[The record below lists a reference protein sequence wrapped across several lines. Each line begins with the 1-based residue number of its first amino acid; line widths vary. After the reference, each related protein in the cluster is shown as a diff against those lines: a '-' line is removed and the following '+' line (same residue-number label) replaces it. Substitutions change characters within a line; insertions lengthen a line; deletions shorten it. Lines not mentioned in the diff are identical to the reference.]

1 MAVIAAALCAAAVLL
16 DPLDMFGG
24 SDLPEAKKPSSESS
38 QQFSDPV
45 QAEGVSVQVP
55 ILLYHHISEDTL
67 TQEQFQTE
75 MQLLKDGGYHTV
87 SFDQIF
93 DFVEKGTPLPE
104 KPVCLTFD
112 DGYLSNYE
120 IAYPLLKEYGM
131 KATFFAIGAT
141 VGNTEHYKDTEFPI
155 TPHYSYE
162 QAKEMSDTAD
172 FSKSREELEA
182 ATGKPVNVLAYPG
195 GQFDALS
202 ESVLRSLGVKATLT
216 IQPGKAKLTEG
227 EPECLYLMNRFYV
240 QPDTTEEAFLEWI
253 S

>member
-93 DFVEKGTPLPE
+93 D
-104 KPVCLTFD
+104 
-112 DGYLSNYE
+112 
-120 IAYPLLKEYGM
+120 
-131 KATFFAIGAT
+131 
-141 VGNTEHYKDTEFPI
+141 
-155 TPHYSYE
+155 
-162 QAKEMSDTAD
+162 
-172 FSKSREELEA
+172 R
-182 ATGKPVNVLAYPG
+182 
-195 GQFDALS
+195 
-202 ESVLRSLGVKATLT
+202 
-216 IQPGKAKLTEG
+216 KL
-227 EPECLYLMNRFYV
+227 
-240 QPDTTEEAFLEWI
+240 Q
-253 S
+253 

>member
-120 IAYPLLKEYGM
+120 IAYCYC
-131 KATFFAIGAT
+131 
-141 VGNTEHYKDTEFPI
+141 
-155 TPHYSYE
+155 
-162 QAKEMSDTAD
+162 QAK
-172 FSKSREELEA
+172 L
-182 ATGKPVNVLAYPG
+182 
-195 GQFDALS
+195 GQFWQ
-202 ESVLRSLGVKATLT
+202 
-216 IQPGKAKLTEG
+216 IIFPHN
-227 EPECLYLMNRFYV
+227 C
-240 QPDTTEEAFLEWI
+240 
-253 S
+253 

>member
-162 QAKEMSDTAD
+162 QAKEMSDSGLVSIQSHTFDMHQWAPY
-172 FSKSREELEA
+172 E
-182 ATGKPVNVLAYPG
+182 PVSYTQLP
-195 GQFDALS
+195 
-202 ESVLRSLGVKATLT
+202 
-216 IQPGKAKLTEG
+216 
-227 EPECLYLMNRFYV
+227 V
-240 QPDTTEEAFLEWI
+240 QPPLLVFRPLGGTVGFPTFLLI
-253 S
+253 

>member
-141 VGNTEHYKDTEFPI
+141 VGNTEHY
-155 TPHYSYE
+155 
-162 QAKEMSDTAD
+162 
-172 FSKSREELEA
+172 
-182 ATGKPVNVLAYPG
+182 
-195 GQFDALS
+195 
-202 ESVLRSLGVKATLT
+202 
-216 IQPGKAKLTEG
+216 
-227 EPECLYLMNRFYV
+227 
-240 QPDTTEEAFLEWI
+240 
-253 S
+253 

>member
-93 DFVEKGTPLPE
+93 DFVEKGRLSRKNRCASPLTTAISAIT
-104 KPVCLTFD
+104 KSLTRC
-112 DGYLSNYE
+112 SR
-120 IAYPLLKEYGM
+120 
-131 KATFFAIGAT
+131 
-141 VGNTEHYKDTEFPI
+141 NT
-155 TPHYSYE
+155 
-162 QAKEMSDTAD
+162 A
-172 FSKSREELEA
+172 
-182 ATGKPVNVLAYPG
+182 
-195 GQFDALS
+195 
-202 ESVLRSLGVKATLT
+202 
-216 IQPGKAKLTEG
+216 
-227 EPECLYLMNRFYV
+227 
-240 QPDTTEEAFLEWI
+240 
-253 S
+253 